1 MYIIHYSSNKNIG
14 YHPCVKTSTAP
25 GLRPPHF
32 EIPGSAPVMYTVY
45 ISTCTRTYS
54 YNMDIV
60 NQVRRDEETVL
71 DEDFTFLFTL
81 NLL

>member
-1 MYIIHYSSNKNIG
+1 MCENFYRAG
-14 YHPCVKTSTAP
+14 TAP
-25 GLRPPHF
+25 PPHF

-54 YNMDIV
+54 NNMDIV

-71 DEDFTFLFTL
+71 DEDFTFCLH
-81 NLL
+81 